1 MQYQDLALAEEEG
14 KLEAAIA
21 ASRNLLIEAP
31 TGSGKSLFIPYF
43 LSKHCKGRVVV
54 LQPRRIAA
62 LALAQFSAKLHGEP
76 CGKTVGYQFRQ
87 DSCKSADTRILF
99 QTYGN
104 FLQELLHGKLDADWI
119 VFDEYHERKADMDLL
134 FAYFRR
140 EKSVILSEARQGEV
154 EGSKP
159 KGPRVSQSDQAE
171 AGREGESEAISHC
184 FSNNRAERPRIAV
197 MSAALNRSELEMV
210 LGVKCLSLG
219 HPLYPVQIINQTP
232 ATGTSLVSGVGLDA
246 EVVRALRTL
255 YRNNIWQTTLVFL
268 PGKAEI
274 ARCHTAAA
282 EALGNNCAEF
292 LELYGGQDR
301 ETQDRIF
308 EVTERPRVIF
318 TTNIAETS
326 ITVPNVTGVVDS
338 GIERVSIYD
347 DSEKVNVLRTL
358 PISMQNAI
366 QRSGRS
372 GRTQNGCA
380 IRLWSEESEKRM
392 PQGIVPEVL
401 QIEPSELLLQKAA
414 LEFGVRNL
422 EFGMDCHASNEARN
436 DVKGECSETACGLIA
451 EPHCHG
457 ATRNDVKG
465 ECSETAY
472 RLIAEP
478 QCHGAMR
485 NDVLNLPTAIPEARE
500 KTATALLEKFGML
513 QDGAITELGLKA
525 IRTPISSIPL
535 ALLLASAQSKA
546 DLPDL
551 LLAALAWIHS
561 GTEFLQKAKVAYD
574 ILTLANDTLSKSRDI
589 PREVSFTLRQLRDY
603 RDQITSPTARNDI
616 KGECSETACGLIAEP
631 HCHGATRNDVKG
643 ECSET
648 ACGLIAEP
656 HCHGA
661 TRNDEDGYST
671 HVIARSATTKQ
682 STEAF
687 TCKQLLK
694 AFPDRLATPSGN
706 AYKLANQN
714 VIRLQVAEPPYAI
727 LALSMLRTG
736 GGSKSELKVNLYA
749 PIARELLGGESAK
762 TRYELLW
769 RSGQERFIGVEI
781 SESENA
787 DGSTTELSRKE
798 ILTQE
803 ASPKVLEELKKLTV
817 DAWREKIE
825 KENWSGKFLTEAVQT
840 GLIKMRLA
848 AKLYPEYGLPEF
860 NEEDMEL
867 IFDEFASGKFL
878 LRDINE
884 DRYRSIVEEYF
895 GKSML
900 QWLGKTFPD
909 HYVLPNGKRARYSY
923 QEVAITDDGKS
934 VQSIDGVLVEISARI
949 EDLMQLRGEHKI
961 ADGKLKVRYDI
972 LAPNFRTIQKT
983 WDLTGFWQNTYAEVR
998 KELRGRYPKH
1008 PWPEQVI
1015 QN

>member
-1 MQYQDLALAEEEG
+1 MNYKDLALAEEEG

-62 LALAQFSAKLHGEP
+62 LALAQFSAKLHGES

-134 FAYFRR
+134 FAFFRGA
-140 EKSVILSEARQGEV
+140 EK
-154 EGSKP
+154 
-159 KGPRVSQSDQAE
+159 
-171 AGREGESEAISHC
+171 
-184 FSNNRAERPRIAV
+184 PRIAV
-197 MSAALNRSELEMV
+197 MSAALNRSELETV

-338 GIERVSIYD
+338 GIERVSLYD

-414 LEFGVRNL
+414 LEAL
-422 EFGMDCHASNEARN
+422 
-436 DVKGECSETACGLIA
+436 GEERSSRIESVM
-451 EPHCHG
+451 
-457 ATRNDVKG
+457 TRGIV
-465 ECSETAY
+465 
-472 RLIAEP
+472 
-478 QCHGAMR
+478 
-485 NDVLNLPTAIPEARE
+485 LPTAIPEARE

-513 QDGAITELGLKA
+513 QDGAITALGLKA
-525 IRTPISSIPL
+525 IRTPVSSIPL

-574 ILTLANDTLSKSRDI
+574 ILTLASDTLSKNRDV

-603 RDQITSPTARNDI
+603 RDKI
-616 KGECSETACGLIAEP
+616 
-631 HCHGATRNDVKG
+631 
-643 ECSET
+643 
-648 ACGLIAEP
+648 
-656 HCHGA
+656 
-661 TRNDEDGYST
+661 DERTGSVLQTKDERES
-671 HVIARSATTKQ
+671 VIRS
-682 STEAF
+682 
-687 TCKQLLK
+687 LLK

-736 GGSKSELKVNLYA
+736 TTKSELKVNLYA
-749 PIARELLGGESAK
+749 PISQDMLGGSNAK

-840 GLIKMRLA
+840 QLIKMRLA

-867 IFDEFASGKFL
+867 IFDEFANGKFL

-884 DRYRSIVEEYF
+884 DRYRSIIEDYF

-909 HYVLPNGKRARYSY
+909 HYTLPNGKRARYSY
-923 QEVAITDDGKS
+923 QEVAVSDDGKS
-934 VQSIDGVLVEISARI
+934 VQSIEGVLVEISARI

-1008 PWPEQVI
+1008 PWPESVI
-1015 QN
+1015 

>member
-1 MQYQDLALAEEEG
+1 MNYKDLALAEEES
-14 KLEAAIA
+14 KLEVALEE
-21 ASRNLLIEAP
+21 SRNLLIEAP

-87 DSCKSADTRILF
+87 ESCKSADTRILF

-104 FLQELLHGKLDADWI
+104 FLQELLHGKLDADWV

-134 FAYFRR
+134 FAYFKANAKRTPVSR
-140 EKSVILSEARQGEV
+140 SCQAQA
-154 EGSKP
+154 GS
-159 KGPRVSQSDQAE
+159 
-171 AGREGESEAISHC
+171 EGESEARPE
-184 FSNNRAERPRIAV
+184 NLLRNGAERSRIAV
-197 MSAALNRSELEMV
+197 MSAALNRDELEAV

-219 HPLYPVQIINQTP
+219 HPLYPVQILNQTP

-246 EVVRALRTL
+246 EVVRALKTL
-255 YRNNIWQTTLVFL
+255 YRNGIWQTTLVFL

-274 ARCHTAAA
+274 ARCHSAAA

-326 ITVPNVTGVVDS
+326 ITVPNVTGVIDS
-338 GIERVSIYD
+338 GIERVSLYD
-347 DSEKVNVLRTL
+347 DSEKVNVLRTM

-392 PQGIVPEVL
+392 PKGIVPEVL

-414 LEFGVRNL
+414 LEFG
-422 EFGMDCHASNEARN
+422 MTSTTCHS
-436 DVKGECSETACGLIA
+436 
-451 EPHCHG
+451 G
-457 ATRNDVKG
+457 AKQRKAIESGDKSDIT
-465 ECSETAY
+465 
-472 RLIAEP
+472 
-478 QCHGAMR
+478 
-485 NDVLNLPTAIPEARE
+485 LPTAIPEARE
-500 KTATALLEKFGML
+500 QVATKLLKGFGML
-513 QDGAITELGLKA
+513 QDGAITPLGLKA
-525 IRTPISSIPL
+525 IRTPVSSIPL
-535 ALLLASAQSKA
+535 ALLLASARGPE

-561 GTEFLQKAKVAYD
+561 GTEFLQKSKVAYD
-574 ILTLANDTLSKSRDI
+574 VMTLAADTLSKAVSV
-589 PREVSFTLRQLRDY
+589 PREVSFTLRQLREY
-603 RDQITSPTARNDI
+603 REKVEGVAALRQAQGPFVAETGDGSEGETSPTHI
-616 KGECSETACGLIAEP
+616 KKFVA
-631 HCHGATRNDVKG
+631 
-643 ECSET
+643 
-648 ACGLIAEP
+648 
-656 HCHGA
+656 
-661 TRNDEDGYST
+661 
-671 HVIARSATTKQ
+671 Q
-682 STEAF
+682 S
-687 TCKQLLK
+687 LLK

-706 AYKLANQN
+706 AYKLPNQN
-714 VIRLQVAEPPYAI
+714 IIRLQVAELPYAI
-727 LALSMLRTG
+727 LALSMLRAG
-736 GGSKSELKVNLYA
+736 SGSKSELKVNLYA
-749 PIARELLGGESAK
+749 AIDKELLGTDNTK

-781 SESENA
+781 SEAENA

-803 ASPKVLEELKKLTV
+803 ASPKVLIELKKLTV
-817 DAWREKIE
+817 AAWKEKIE
-825 KENWSGKFLTEAVQT
+825 KENWSGRYLTEAMQT
-840 GLIKMRLA
+840 LLVKMRLA

-860 NEEDMEL
+860 NDEDMEL
-867 IFDEFASGKFL
+867 IFDEFADGKFL

-884 DRYRSIVEEYF
+884 DRFRNIVEDYF

-900 QWLGKTFPD
+900 AWLGKTFPD
-909 HYVLPNGKRARYSY
+909 HFVLPNGKRARYSY
-923 QEVAITDDGKS
+923 QEVATDETLGGQA
-934 VQSIDGVLVEISARI
+934 VQSADGVLVEISARI
-949 EDLMQLRGEHKI
+949 EDFMQMRGEHRI

-1008 PWPEQVI
+1008 PWPEKVM
-1015 QN
+1015 

>member
-1 MQYQDLALAEEEG
+1 
-14 KLEAAIA
+14 
-21 ASRNLLIEAP
+21 
-31 TGSGKSLFIPYF
+31 
-43 LSKHCKGRVVV
+43 
-54 LQPRRIAA
+54 
-62 LALAQFSAKLHGEP
+62 
-76 CGKTVGYQFRQ
+76 
-87 DSCKSADTRILF
+87 
-99 QTYGN
+99 
-104 FLQELLHGKLDADWI
+104 
-119 VFDEYHERKADMDLL
+119 
-134 FAYFRR
+134 
-140 EKSVILSEARQGEV
+140 
-154 EGSKP
+154 
-159 KGPRVSQSDQAE
+159 
-171 AGREGESEAISHC
+171 
-184 FSNNRAERPRIAV
+184 
-197 MSAALNRSELEMV
+197 MSAALNRSELETV
-210 LGVKCLSLG
+210 LGVKCLELG
-219 HPLYPVQIINQTP
+219 HPLYPVQIINQPP
-232 ATGTSLVSGVGLDA
+232 ATGNSLVSGVGLDA
-246 EVVRALRTL
+246 EVVRALKTL

-274 ARCHTAAA
+274 ARCHSAAS
-282 EALGNNCAEF
+282 EALGANCAEF

-338 GIERVSIYD
+338 GIERVSLYD

-414 LEFGVRNL
+414 LEQEIPAGVYPGQRS
-422 EFGMDCHASNEARN
+422 GARM
-436 DVKGECSETACGLIA
+436 TAGI
-451 EPHCHG
+451 
-457 ATRNDVKG
+457 T
-465 ECSETAY
+465 
-472 RLIAEP
+472 
-478 QCHGAMR
+478 
-485 NDVLNLPTAIPEARE
+485 LPTPIPEARE
-500 KTATALLEKFGML
+500 IAATKLLEGFGML
-513 QDGAITELGLKA
+513 QDGAITPLGLKA
-525 IRTPISSIPL
+525 IRTPVSSIPL
-535 ALLLASAQSKA
+535 ALLLATANGPQ

-574 ILTLANDTLSKSRDI
+574 ILTLAADTLSKNI
-589 PREVSFTLRQLRDY
+589 NVPREVSFTLRQLRDY
-603 RDQITSPTARNDI
+603 RDLLKRGVAGPA
-616 KGECSETACGLIAEP
+616 
-631 HCHGATRNDVKG
+631 
-643 ECSET
+643 
-648 ACGLIAEP
+648 
-656 HCHGA
+656 
-661 TRNDEDGYST
+661 
-671 HVIARSATTKQ
+671 
-682 STEAF
+682 TEAPLEGVADAARGRSEGDSSPAVQNF
-687 TCKQLLK
+687 VCRQLLK
-694 AFPDRLATPSGN
+694 AFPDRLATPSGS

-736 GGSKSELKVNLYA
+736 TTKSELKVNLYA
-749 PIARELLGGESAK
+749 AIAQEMLAGGNAA

-781 SESENA
+781 RESKNA
-787 DGSTTELSRKE
+787 DGTVTELSRKE

-803 ASPKVLEELKKLTV
+803 AAPKVLEELKKLTV

-825 KENWSGKFLTEAVQT
+825 KENWSGRYLTEQMQT
-840 GLIKMRLA
+840 LLTKMRLA
-848 AKLYPEYGLPEF
+848 AMLYPEYGLPEF
-860 NEEDMEL
+860 NDEDMEI
-867 IFDEFASGKFL
+867 IFDDFADGKFL

-884 DRYRSIVEEYF
+884 DRYRNIVEDFF

-900 QWLGKTFPD
+900 AWLNKTFPD

-923 QEVAITDDGKS
+923 QAVANSDDGKS
-934 VQSIDGVLVEISARI
+934 VQSVDGVLVEISARI
-949 EDLMQLRGEHKI
+949 EDFLQLRGEHKI

-1008 PWPEQVI
+1008 PWPEKVE
-1015 QN
+1015 

>member
-1 MQYQDLALAEEEG
+1 MKYSDLALAEEEG

-21 ASRNLLIEAP
+21 QSRNLLIEAP

-62 LALAQFSAKLHGEP
+62 LSLAQFSAKLHGEP

-87 DSCKSADTRILF
+87 DSCKSASTRILF

-104 FLQELLHGKLDADWI
+104 FLQELLHGKMDADWV

-134 FAYFRR
+134 FAFFRR
-140 EKSVILSEARQGEV
+140 ENARKLATDERR
-154 EGSKP
+154 E
-159 KGPRVSQSDQAE
+159 GPRV
-171 AGREGESEAISHC
+171 
-184 FSNNRAERPRIAV
+184 AV
-197 MSAALNRSELEMV
+197 MSAALNRDELEAV

-219 HPLYPVQIINQTP
+219 HPLYPVQILNQAP
-232 ATGTSLVSGVGLDA
+232 ATGNSLVSGVGLDA
-246 EVVRALRTL
+246 EVVRALKTL

-274 ARCHTAAA
+274 ARCHSAAA
-282 EALGNNCAEF
+282 EALGNSCAEF

-338 GIERVSIYD
+338 GIERVSLYD
-347 DSEKVNVLRTL
+347 DSEKVNVLRTM

-392 PQGIVPEVL
+392 PKGIVPEVL

-414 LEFGVRNL
+414 LES
-422 EFGMDCHASNEARN
+422 MDPISRPADSFQG
-436 DVKGECSETACGLIA
+436 DI
-451 EPHCHG
+451 
-457 ATRNDVKG
+457 
-465 ECSETAY
+465 
-472 RLIAEP
+472 
-478 QCHGAMR
+478 Q
-485 NDVLNLPTAIPEARE
+485 LPTAIPEARE
-500 KTATALLEKFGML
+500 KAATTLLEKFGML
-513 QDGAITELGLKA
+513 KGGSITELGLKA
-525 IRTPISSIPL
+525 IRTPVSSIPL
-535 ALLLASAQSKA
+535 ALLLASASGPQ

-561 GTEFLQKAKVAYD
+561 GTEALQKSKFPQD
-574 ILTLANDTLSKSRDI
+574 ILTLAKDTLDKAVNV
-589 PREVSFTLRQLRDY
+589 PREVSFTLRQLREY
-603 RDQITSPTARNDI
+603 RDPLKRGVAGPATEAPLEGVANAARGRSEGESSPTVR
-616 KGECSETACGLIAEP
+616 TF
-631 HCHGATRNDVKG
+631 V
-643 ECSET
+643 
-648 ACGLIAEP
+648 
-656 HCHGA
+656 
-661 TRNDEDGYST
+661 
-671 HVIARSATTKQ
+671 
-682 STEAF
+682 
-687 TCKQLLK
+687 CKQLLK
-694 AFPDRLATPSGN
+694 AFPDRLATPNGN

-714 VIRLQVAEPPYAI
+714 IIRLQVAEPPYAI

-749 PIARELLGGESAK
+749 AIDKEMLDTGNAEA
-762 TRYELLW
+762 RYELLW
-769 RSGQERFIGVEI
+769 RSGQERFIGVEV
-781 SESENA
+781 
-787 DGSTTELSRKE
+787 TELSRKE

-803 ASPKVLEELKKLTV
+803 ASPKVLAELKELTV
-817 DAWREKIE
+817 DAWKEKIE
-825 KENWSGKFLTEAVQT
+825 KENWSGRYLTESVQT
-840 GLIKMRLA
+840 LLTKMRLA
-848 AKLYPEYGLPEF
+848 AKLYPEYGLPEM
-860 NEEDMEL
+860 NDEDMEI
-867 IFDEFASGKFL
+867 IFDEFADGKFL
-878 LRDINE
+878 LRDIDE
-884 DRYRSIVEEYF
+884 GRYRSIVEDYF

-900 QWLGKTFPD
+900 AWLNKTFPD

-923 QEVAITDDGKS
+923 QEVASSDDGKS
-934 VQSIDGVLVEISARI
+934 VQSVEGVLVEISARI
-949 EDLMQLRGEHKI
+949 EDFMQMRGEHKI

-983 WDLTGFWQNTYAEVR
+983 WDLTGFWKNTYAEVR

-1008 PWPEQVI
+1008 PWPERI
-1015 QN
+1015 EL

>member
-62 LALAQFSAKLHGEP
+62 LALAQFSAKLHGES

-134 FAYFRR
+134 FAFFR
-140 EKSVILSEARQGEV
+140 GT
-154 EGSKP
+154 
-159 KGPRVSQSDQAE
+159 
-171 AGREGESEAISHC
+171 
-184 FSNNRAERPRIAV
+184 ERPRIAV
-197 MSAALNRSELEMV
+197 MSAALNRSELETV

-274 ARCHTAAA
+274 ARCHTAAS

-380 IRLWSEESEKRM
+380 IRLCSEESEKRM

-414 LEFGVRNL
+414 LETVGSRKL
-422 EFGMDCHASNEARN
+422 EVDERTGSALQTRDES
-436 DVKGECSETACGLIA
+436 IA
-451 EPHCHG
+451 KIE
-457 ATRNDVKG
+457 
-465 ECSETAY
+465 
-472 RLIAEP
+472 
-478 QCHGAMR
+478 
-485 NDVLNLPTAIPEARE
+485 LPTAIPEARE

-535 ALLLASAQSKA
+535 ALLLASAQSKE

-561 GTEFLQKAKVAYD
+561 GTEFLQKAKIAYD
-574 ILTLANDTLSKSRDI
+574 ILTLASDTLSKSRDI

-603 RDQITSPTARNDI
+603 RDGLKQDPSTAQQR
-616 KGECSETACGLIAEP
+616 CSAQDDT
-631 HCHGATRNDVKG
+631 V
-643 ECSET
+643 
-648 ACGLIAEP
+648 
-656 HCHGA
+656 
-661 TRNDEDGYST
+661 
-671 HVIARSATTKQ
+671 RS
-682 STEAF
+682 
-687 TCKQLLK
+687 LLK

-736 GGSKSELKVNLYA
+736 TTKSELKVNLYA
-749 PIARELLGGESAK
+749 PVSQEMLGGSNAK

-787 DGSTTELSRKE
+787 DGTTTELSRKE

-909 HYVLPNGKRARYSY
+909 HYMLPNGKRARYSY
-923 QEVAITDDGKS
+923 QEVAVTDDGKS
-934 VQSIDGVLVEISARI
+934 VQSIEGVLVEISARI

-1008 PWPEQVI
+1008 PWPESVI
-1015 QN
+1015 

>member
-1 MQYQDLALAEEEG
+1 MNYNDLALAEEES
-14 KLEAAIA
+14 KLEAALQE
-21 ASRNLLIEAP
+21 SHNLLIEAP

-43 LSKHCKGRVVV
+43 LSKHC
-54 LQPRRIAA
+54 
-62 LALAQFSAKLHGEP
+62 
-76 CGKTVGYQFRQ
+76 GKTIGYQFRQ
-87 DSCKSADTRILF
+87 ESCKSADTRILF

-104 FLQELLHGKLDADWI
+104 FLQELLHGKLDADWV

-134 FAYFRR
+134 FAYFMNRR
-140 EKSVILSEARQGEV
+140 SPV
-154 EGSKP
+154 KP
-159 KGPRVSQSDQAE
+159 GMTATRV
-171 AGREGESEAISHC
+171 
-184 FSNNRAERPRIAV
+184 AV
-197 MSAALNRSELEMV
+197 MSAALNRDELEAV

-219 HPLYPVQIINQTP
+219 HPLYPVQILNQTP

-246 EVVRALRTL
+246 EVVRALKTL
-255 YRNNIWQTTLVFL
+255 YRNGIWQTTLVFL

-274 ARCHTAAA
+274 ARCHSAAA

-338 GIERVSIYD
+338 GIERVSLYD
-347 DSEKVNVLRTL
+347 DSEKVNVLRTM

-380 IRLWSEESEKRM
+380 VRLWSEESEKRM
-392 PQGIVPEVL
+392 PRGIVPEVL

-414 LEFGVRNL
+414 LEYGTL
-422 EFGMDCHASNEARN
+422 S
-436 DVKGECSETACGLIA
+436 TACHSGA
-451 EPHCHG
+451 EQRG
-457 ATRNDVKG
+457 AIESMDPIRRPADSFQG
-465 ECSETAY
+465 DEHE
-472 RLIAEP
+472 II
-478 QCHGAMR
+478 
-485 NDVLNLPTAIPEARE
+485 LPTAIPEARE
-500 KTATALLEKFGML
+500 QVATKLLEGFGML
-513 QDGAITELGLKA
+513 QDGAITPLGLKA
-525 IRTPISSIPL
+525 IRTPVSSIPL
-535 ALLLASAQSKA
+535 ALLLASARGPE

-561 GTEFLQKAKVAYD
+561 GTEFLQKSKVAYD
-574 ILTLANDTLSKSRDI
+574 VMTLAADTLSKAVTV
-589 PREVSFTLRQLRDY
+589 PREVSFTLRQLREY
-603 RDQITSPTARNDI
+603 REKDLWCDKGSACHSGAEHRGAIESMDPISRPTDSFQGDNPASHTPHSTPHTSLFTA
-616 KGECSETACGLIAEP
+616 
-631 HCHGATRNDVKG
+631 
-643 ECSET
+643 
-648 ACGLIAEP
+648 
-656 HCHGA
+656 
-661 TRNDEDGYST
+661 
-671 HVIARSATTKQ
+671 Q
-682 STEAF
+682 S
-687 TCKQLLK
+687 LLK

-706 AYKLANQN
+706 AYKLPNQN
-714 VIRLQVAEPPYAI
+714 IIRLQVAEPPYAI
-727 LALSMLRTG
+727 LALSMLRAG
-736 GGSKSELKVNLYA
+736 SGSKSELKVNLYA
-749 PIARELLGGESAK
+749 TIDKELLGSNDTK

-781 SESENA
+781 NEAENA

-803 ASPKVLEELKKLTV
+803 ASPKVLAELKKLTV
-817 DAWREKIE
+817 AAWKEKIE
-825 KENWSGKFLTEAVQT
+825 KENWSGRYLTEAMETLLV
-840 GLIKMRLA
+840 KMRLA

-860 NEEDMEL
+860 NDEDMEL
-867 IFDEFASGKFL
+867 IFDEFADGKFL

-884 DRYRSIVEEYF
+884 DRFRNIVEDYF

-900 QWLGKTFPD
+900 AWLGKTFPD
-909 HYVLPNGKRARYSY
+909 HFVLPNGKRARYSY
-923 QEVAITDDGKS
+923 QAVADDELSGGKS
-934 VQSIDGVLVEISARI
+934 VQSAEGVLVEISARI
-949 EDLMQLRGEHKI
+949 EDFMQMRGEHKI

-1008 PWPEQVI
+1008 PWPETVGD
-1015 QN
+1015 

>member
-1 MQYQDLALAEEEG
+1 MNYKDLALAEEEG

-62 LALAQFSAKLHGEP
+62 LALAQFSAKLHGET

-134 FAYFRR
+134 FAFFRR
-140 EKSVILSEARQGEV
+140 DNVILSEV
-154 EGSKP
+154 EGSK
-159 KGPRVSQSDQAE
+159 S
-171 AGREGESEAISHC
+171 
-184 FSNNRAERPRIAV
+184 PRIAV
-197 MSAALNRSELEMV
+197 MSAALNRSELETV

-308 EVTERPRVIF
+308 EITERPRVIF

-338 GIERVSIYD
+338 GIERVSLYD

-414 LEFGVRNL
+414 LENTDERTLAGSLQTRD
-422 EFGMDCHASNEARN
+422 ERSASIE
-436 DVKGECSETACGLIA
+436 
-451 EPHCHG
+451 
-457 ATRNDVKG
+457 
-465 ECSETAY
+465 
-472 RLIAEP
+472 
-478 QCHGAMR
+478 
-485 NDVLNLPTAIPEARE
+485 LPTAIPEARE

-574 ILTLANDTLSKSRDI
+574 ILTLASDTLSKNRDV

-603 RDQITSPTARNDI
+603 RDGLKQDPSTAQQR
-616 KGECSETACGLIAEP
+616 CSAQDDT
-631 HCHGATRNDVKG
+631 V
-643 ECSET
+643 
-648 ACGLIAEP
+648 
-656 HCHGA
+656 
-661 TRNDEDGYST
+661 
-671 HVIARSATTKQ
+671 RS
-682 STEAF
+682 
-687 TCKQLLK
+687 LLK

-736 GGSKSELKVNLYA
+736 TTKSELKVNLYA
-749 PIARELLGGESAK
+749 PISQDMLGGSNAK

-803 ASPKVLEELKKLTV
+803 ASPKILEELKKLTV

-840 GLIKMRLA
+840 QLIKMRLA

-884 DRYRSIVEEYF
+884 DRYRSIVEDYF

-909 HYVLPNGKRARYSY
+909 HYMLPNGKRARYSY
-923 QEVAITDDGKS
+923 QEVAVSDDGKS
-934 VQSIDGVLVEISARI
+934 VQSIEGVLVEISARI

-1008 PWPEQVI
+1008 PWPESVI
-1015 QN
+1015 

>member
-1 MQYQDLALAEEEG
+1 MTYNDLALAEEEG
-14 KLEAAIA
+14 KLEAALA
-21 ASRNLLIEAP
+21 ESRNLLIEAP

-62 LALAQFSAKLHGEP
+62 LSLAQFSAKLHNEP

-87 DSCKSADTRILF
+87 DSCKSTGTRILF

-104 FLQELLHGKLDADWI
+104 FLQELLHGKCDAEWI

-134 FAYFRR
+134 FAYFRGAER
-140 EKSVILSEARQGEV
+140 
-154 EGSKP
+154 
-159 KGPRVSQSDQAE
+159 PRVSRSDQAQ
-171 AGREGESEAISHC
+171 AGRGGESEAMPEVLLY
-184 FSNNRAERPRIAV
+184 NRAERPRIAV
-197 MSAALNRSELEMV
+197 MSAALNRSELEAV
-210 LGVKCLSLG
+210 LGVKCLTLG

-232 ATGTSLVSGVGLDA
+232 ATGNSLVSGVGLDA
-246 EVVRALRTL
+246 EVVRALKTL

-274 ARCHTAAA
+274 ARCHSAAA
-282 EALGNNCAEF
+282 EALGSNCAEF

-308 EVTERPRVIF
+308 GVTERPRVIF

-347 DSEKVNVLRTL
+347 DSEKVSVLRTL

-392 PQGIVPEVL
+392 PRGIIPEVT

-414 LEFGVRNL
+414 LES
-422 EFGMDCHASNEARN
+422 MDALAIRHAEVPQAQEHPRAHSS
-436 DVKGECSETACGLIA
+436 DETRYDEGI
-451 EPHCHG
+451 
-457 ATRNDVKG
+457 VF
-465 ECSETAY
+465 
-472 RLIAEP
+472 
-478 QCHGAMR
+478 
-485 NDVLNLPTAIPEARE
+485 PTAIPEARE
-500 KTATALLEKFGML
+500 QTATKLLEGFGML
-513 QDGAITELGLKA
+513 KDGAITELGLRA
-525 IRTPISSIPL
+525 IRTPVSSIPL
-535 ALLLASAQSKA
+535 ALLLATANGPQ

-561 GTEFLQKAKVAYD
+561 GTEHLQKTKYPQDV
-574 ILTLANDTLSKSRDI
+574 LTLAADTLSKTVSA
-589 PREVSFTLRQLRDY
+589 PREVTFTLRQLREY
-603 RDQITSPTARNDI
+603 RDTLAASRLR
-616 KGECSETACGLIAEP
+616 C
-631 HCHGATRNDVKG
+631 
-643 ECSET
+643 
-648 ACGLIAEP
+648 
-656 HCHGA
+656 
-661 TRNDEDGYST
+661 DEDKG
-671 HVIARSATTKQ
+671 IQSA
-682 STEAF
+682 F
-687 TCKQLLK
+687 LCKQLLK

-714 VIRLQVAEPPYAI
+714 VIRLQVSEPPYAI

-736 GGSKSELKVNLYA
+736 TTKSELKVNLFA
-749 PIARELLGGESAK
+749 PIAQEMLAGKSAQA
-762 TRYELLW
+762 RYELLW
-769 RSGQERFIGVEI
+769 RSGQERFIGVKV
-781 SESENA
+781 SEAANA

-803 ASPKVLEELKKLTV
+803 APPKVLEELKKLTV
-817 DAWREKIE
+817 TAWKEKIE
-825 KENWSGKFLTEAVQT
+825 KENWSGRYLTEAVQT
-840 GLIKMRLA
+840 LLTKMRLA
-848 AKLYPEYGLPEF
+848 AKLYPEYELPEF
-860 NEEDMEL
+860 NDEDMEI
-867 IFDEFASGKFL
+867 IFDEFADGKFL

-884 DRYRSIVEEYF
+884 DRYRNIVEDYF

-900 QWLGKTFPD
+900 AWLGKTFPD
-909 HYVLPNGKRARYSY
+909 HFMLPNGKRARYSY
-923 QEVAITDDGKS
+923 QEVATDEMLGGQAVES
-934 VQSIDGVLVEISARI
+934 AEGVLVEISARI
-949 EDLMQLRGEHKI
+949 EDFMQLRGEHKI

-1008 PWPEQVI
+1008 PWPEKVI
-1015 QN
+1015 

>member
-1 MQYQDLALAEEEG
+1 
-14 KLEAAIA
+14 
-21 ASRNLLIEAP
+21 
-31 TGSGKSLFIPYF
+31 
-43 LSKHCKGRVVV
+43 
-54 LQPRRIAA
+54 
-62 LALAQFSAKLHGEP
+62 
-76 CGKTVGYQFRQ
+76 
-87 DSCKSADTRILF
+87 
-99 QTYGN
+99 
-104 FLQELLHGKLDADWI
+104 
-119 VFDEYHERKADMDLL
+119 
-134 FAYFRR
+134 
-140 EKSVILSEARQGEV
+140 
-154 EGSKP
+154 
-159 KGPRVSQSDQAE
+159 
-171 AGREGESEAISHC
+171 
-184 FSNNRAERPRIAV
+184 
-197 MSAALNRSELEMV
+197 MSAALNRDELETV

-338 GIERVSIYD
+338 GIERVSLYD

-358 PISMQNAI
+358 SISMQNAI

-392 PQGIVPEVL
+392 PTGIVPEVL

-414 LEFGVRNL
+414 LES
-422 EFGMDCHASNEARN
+422 MDPISRPT
-436 DVKGECSETACGLIA
+436 DSFQGDS
-451 EPHCHG
+451 
-457 ATRNDVKG
+457 
-465 ECSETAY
+465 
-472 RLIAEP
+472 RLT
-478 QCHGAMR
+478 
-485 NDVLNLPTAIPEARE
+485 LPTAIPEARE

-513 QDGAITELGLKA
+513 QGGAITELGLKA

-574 ILTLANDTLSKSRDI
+574 ILTLASDTLSKNRDI

-603 RDQITSPTARNDI
+603 RENF
-616 KGECSETACGLIAEP
+616 
-631 HCHGATRNDVKG
+631 
-643 ECSET
+643 
-648 ACGLIAEP
+648 
-656 HCHGA
+656 
-661 TRNDEDGYST
+661 
-671 HVIARSATTKQ
+671 TKQ
-682 STEAF
+682 SFSAEQREEGNPEHLKDGFRRPRLQNDSSF
-687 TCKQLLK
+687 TIHSLLK

-736 GGSKSELKVNLYA
+736 TTKSELKVNLYA
-749 PIARELLGGESAK
+749 PISKDMLGGEEAK

-781 SESENA
+781 SETKNA
-787 DGSTTELSRKE
+787 DGTTTELSRKE

-825 KENWSGKFLTEAVQT
+825 KENWSGKYLTESVQT
-840 GLIKMRLA
+840 QLIKMRLA

-884 DRYRSIVEEYF
+884 DRYRSIVEDYF

-909 HYVLPNGKRARYSY
+909 HYMLPNGKRARYSY
-923 QEVAITDDGKS
+923 QEVAVTDDGKS
-934 VQSIDGVLVEISARI
+934 VQSIEGVLVEISARI

-1015 QN
+1015 

>member
-31 TGSGKSLFIPYF
+31 TGSGKSLYIPYF

-104 FLQELLHGKLDADWI
+104 FLQELLHGKCDADWI

-134 FAYFRR
+134 FAFFNGRSPT
-140 EKSVILSEARQGEV
+140 KSGMT
-154 EGSKP
+154 
-159 KGPRVSQSDQAE
+159 
-171 AGREGESEAISHC
+171 
-184 FSNNRAERPRIAV
+184 FPRIAV
-197 MSAALNRSELEMV
+197 MSAALNRSELETV
-210 LGVKCLSLG
+210 LGVRCLSLG

-338 GIERVSIYD
+338 GIERVSLYD

-392 PQGIVPEVL
+392 PTGIVPEVL
-401 QIEPSELLLQKAA
+401 QIEPSELILQKAT
-414 LEFGVRNL
+414 LES
-422 EFGMDCHASNEARN
+422 MDPISRPT
-436 DVKGECSETACGLIA
+436 DSFQGDS
-451 EPHCHG
+451 
-457 ATRNDVKG
+457 
-465 ECSETAY
+465 
-472 RLIAEP
+472 RLT
-478 QCHGAMR
+478 
-485 NDVLNLPTAIPEARE
+485 LPTAIPEARE

-525 IRTPISSIPL
+525 IRTPVSSIPL
-535 ALLLASAQSKA
+535 ALLLASAKSKA

-574 ILTLANDTLSKSRDI
+574 ILTLASDTLSKRRDI

-603 RDQITSPTARNDI
+603 RDGLDERRETKDERGDVPAVHSTSHITHFTI
-616 KGECSETACGLIAEP
+616 
-631 HCHGATRNDVKG
+631 
-643 ECSET
+643 
-648 ACGLIAEP
+648 
-656 HCHGA
+656 
-661 TRNDEDGYST
+661 
-671 HVIARSATTKQ
+671 RS
-682 STEAF
+682 
-687 TCKQLLK
+687 LLK

-736 GGSKSELKVNLYA
+736 TTKSELKVNLYA
-749 PIARELLGGESAK
+749 PISQEMLGGEEAK

-769 RSGQERFIGVEI
+769 RSGQERFIGIEI
-781 SESENA
+781 SESKNA
-787 DGSTTELSRKE
+787 DGTITELSRKE

-825 KENWSGKFLTEAVQT
+825 KENWSGKFLTETVQT

-884 DRYRSIVEEYF
+884 DRYRSIVEDYF

-909 HYVLPNGKRARYSY
+909 HYMLPNGKRARYSY
-923 QEVAITDDGKS
+923 QEVAVTDDGKS
-934 VQSIDGVLVEISARI
+934 VQSIEGVLVEISARI

-1008 PWPEQVI
+1008 PWPEKIV
-1015 QN
+1015 

>member
-1 MQYQDLALAEEEG
+1 MQYKDLALAEEED
-14 KLEAAIA
+14 KLEAALA
-21 ASRNLLIEAP
+21 ASQNLLIEAP

-62 LALAQFSAKLHGEP
+62 LALAQFSAKLHNEP

-104 FLQELLHGKLDADWI
+104 FLQELLHGKCDADWI

-140 EKSVILSEARQGEV
+140 KTAALVDERRKIDGPST
-154 EGSKP
+154 GSTGSP
-159 KGPRVSQSDQAE
+159 TLPRV
-171 AGREGESEAISHC
+171 
-184 FSNNRAERPRIAV
+184 AV
-197 MSAALNRSELEMV
+197 MSAALNRSELETV
-210 LGVKCLSLG
+210 LGVKCLELG

-232 ATGTSLVSGVGLDA
+232 ATGNSLVSGVGLDA
-246 EVVRALRTL
+246 EVVRALKTL

-274 ARCHTAAA
+274 ARCHSAAS
-282 EALGNNCAEF
+282 EALGANCAEF

-338 GIERVSIYD
+338 GIERVSLYD

-414 LEFGVRNL
+414 LEQEIPAGVYPGQRS
-422 EFGMDCHASNEARN
+422 GARM
-436 DVKGECSETACGLIA
+436 TAGI
-451 EPHCHG
+451 
-457 ATRNDVKG
+457 T
-465 ECSETAY
+465 
-472 RLIAEP
+472 
-478 QCHGAMR
+478 
-485 NDVLNLPTAIPEARE
+485 LPTPIPEARE
-500 KTATALLEKFGML
+500 IAATKLLEGFGML
-513 QDGAITELGLKA
+513 QDGAITPLGLKA
-525 IRTPISSIPL
+525 IRTPVSSIPL
-535 ALLLASAQSKA
+535 ALLLATANGPQ

-574 ILTLANDTLSKSRDI
+574 ILTLAADTLSKNI
-589 PREVSFTLRQLRDY
+589 NVPREVSFTLRQLRDY
-603 RDQITSPTARNDI
+603 RDLLKRGVAGPA
-616 KGECSETACGLIAEP
+616 
-631 HCHGATRNDVKG
+631 
-643 ECSET
+643 
-648 ACGLIAEP
+648 
-656 HCHGA
+656 
-661 TRNDEDGYST
+661 
-671 HVIARSATTKQ
+671 
-682 STEAF
+682 TEAPLEGVADAARGRSEGDSSPAVQNF
-687 TCKQLLK
+687 VCRQLLK
-694 AFPDRLATPSGN
+694 AFPDRLATPSGS

-736 GGSKSELKVNLYA
+736 TTKSELKVNLYA
-749 PIARELLGGESAK
+749 AIAQEMLAGGNAA

-781 SESENA
+781 RESKNA
-787 DGSTTELSRKE
+787 DGTVTELSRKE

-803 ASPKVLEELKKLTV
+803 AAPKVLEELKKLTV

-825 KENWSGKFLTEAVQT
+825 KENWSGRYLTEQMQT
-840 GLIKMRLA
+840 LLTKMRLA
-848 AKLYPEYGLPEF
+848 AMLYPEYGLPEF
-860 NEEDMEL
+860 NDEDMEI
-867 IFDEFASGKFL
+867 IFDDFADGKFL

-884 DRYRSIVEEYF
+884 DRYRNIVEDFF

-900 QWLGKTFPD
+900 AWLNKTFPD

-923 QEVAITDDGKS
+923 QAVANSDDGKS
-934 VQSIDGVLVEISARI
+934 VQSVDGVLVEISARI
-949 EDLMQLRGEHKI
+949 EDFLQLRGEHKI

-1008 PWPEQVI
+1008 PWPEKVE
-1015 QN
+1015 

>member
-1 MQYQDLALAEEEG
+1 MTYNDLALAEEED
-14 KLEAAIA
+14 KLDAALV

-62 LALAQFSAKLHGEP
+62 LSLAQFSAKLHGEP

-87 DSCKSADTRILF
+87 DSCKSASTRILF

-104 FLQELLHGKLDADWI
+104 FLQELLHGKMDADWV

-134 FAYFRR
+134 FAFFRR
-140 EKSVILSEARQGEV
+140 ENARKLATDERR
-154 EGSKP
+154 E
-159 KGPRVSQSDQAE
+159 GPRV
-171 AGREGESEAISHC
+171 
-184 FSNNRAERPRIAV
+184 AV
-197 MSAALNRSELEMV
+197 MSAALNRDELEAV

-232 ATGTSLVSGVGLDA
+232 ATGNSLVSGVGLDA
-246 EVVRALRTL
+246 EVVRALKTL

-274 ARCHTAAA
+274 ARCHSAAA

-338 GIERVSIYD
+338 GIERVSLYD
-347 DSEKVNVLRTL
+347 DSEKVNVLRTM

-392 PQGIVPEVL
+392 PKGIIPEVT

-414 LEFGVRNL
+414 LECLDESRFRTK
-422 EFGMDCHASNEARN
+422 FGM
-436 DVKGECSETACGLIA
+436 T
-451 EPHCHG
+451 
-457 ATRNDVKG
+457 
-465 ECSETAY
+465 
-472 RLIAEP
+472 
-478 QCHGAMR
+478 
-485 NDVLNLPTAIPEARE
+485 LPTAIPDARE
-500 KTATALLEKFGML
+500 KTATALLEGFGML
-513 QDGAITELGLKA
+513 QNGAITELGLKA
-525 IRTPISSIPL
+525 IRTPVSSIPL
-535 ALLLASAQSKA
+535 ALLLASASGPQ

-561 GTEFLQKAKVAYD
+561 GTEALQKSKFPQDV
-574 ILTLANDTLSKSRDI
+574 LTLAADTLSKSVNV
-589 PREVSFTLRQLRDY
+589 PREVSFTFRQLREY
-603 RDQITSPTARNDI
+603 RDQINARDILDSGSGAGMTQKSGAGMTTSHLVAH
-616 KGECSETACGLIAEP
+616 S
-631 HCHGATRNDVKG
+631 
-643 ECSET
+643 
-648 ACGLIAEP
+648 
-656 HCHGA
+656 
-661 TRNDEDGYST
+661 
-671 HVIARSATTKQ
+671 
-682 STEAF
+682 
-687 TCKQLLK
+687 LLK
-694 AFPDRLATPSGN
+694 AFPDRLATPNGN

-714 VIRLQVAEPPYAI
+714 IIRLQVAEPPYAI

-749 PIARELLGGESAK
+749 AIDKEMLDTGDAEA
-762 TRYELLW
+762 RYELLW
-769 RSGQERFIGVEI
+769 RSGQERFIGVEV
-781 SESENA
+781 
-787 DGSTTELSRKE
+787 TELSRKE

-803 ASPKVLEELKKLTV
+803 ASPKVLAELKKLTV
-817 DAWREKIE
+817 DAWKEKIE
-825 KENWSGKFLTEAVQT
+825 KENWSGRYLTESVQT
-840 GLIKMRLA
+840 LLTKMRLA
-848 AKLYPEYGLPEF
+848 AKLYPEYGLPEM
-860 NEEDMEL
+860 NDEDMEI
-867 IFDEFASGKFL
+867 IFDEFADGKFL
-878 LRDINE
+878 LRDIDE
-884 DRYRSIVEEYF
+884 GRYRNIVEDYF

-900 QWLGKTFPD
+900 AWLSKTFPD

-923 QEVAITDDGKS
+923 QEVASSDDGKS
-934 VQSIDGVLVEISARI
+934 VQSVEGVLVEISARI
-949 EDLMQLRGEHKI
+949 EDFMQMRGEHKI

-983 WDLTGFWQNTYAEVR
+983 WDLTGFWKNTYAEVR

-1008 PWPEQVI
+1008 PWPEAVVSG
-1015 QN
+1015 

>member
-1 MQYQDLALAEEEG
+1 MAHDSSMNYNDLALAEEEG

-104 FLQELLHGKLDADWI
+104 FLQELLHGKCDADWI

-134 FAYFRR
+134 FAYFR
-140 EKSVILSEARQGEV
+140 EV
-154 EGSKP
+154 EQP
-159 KGPRVSQSDQAE
+159 
-171 AGREGESEAISHC
+171 H
-184 FSNNRAERPRIAV
+184 RPRIAV
-197 MSAALNRSELEMV
+197 MSAALNRSELETV

-219 HPLYPVQIINQTP
+219 HPLYPVQIINQIP

-274 ARCHTAAA
+274 ARCHTAAS
-282 EALGNNCAEF
+282 EALGENCAEF

-301 ETQDRIF
+301 DTQDRIF

-401 QIEPSELLLQKAA
+401 QIEPSELILQKAA
-414 LEFGVRNL
+414 LEFGVRNS
-422 EFGMDCHASNEARN
+422 EFGMDCHASNEA
-436 DVKGECSETACGLIA
+436 
-451 EPHCHG
+451 
-457 ATRNDVKG
+457 RNDVKG

-485 NDVLNLPTAIPEARE
+485 NDVLNLPTAIPKVRE

-513 QDGAITELGLKA
+513 QDGAITTLGLKA

-561 GTEFLQKAKVAYD
+561 GTESLQKAKAAYD
-574 ILTLANDTLSKSRDI
+574 ILTLASDTLSKSRDI

-603 RDQITSPTARNDI
+603 RDQLSDSPKTTNGA
-616 KGECSETACGLIAEP
+616 ET
-631 HCHGATRNDVKG
+631 
-643 ECSET
+643 
-648 ACGLIAEP
+648 
-656 HCHGA
+656 
-661 TRNDEDGYST
+661 
-671 HVIARSATTKQ
+671 
-682 STEAF
+682 F

-714 VIRLQVAEPPYAI
+714 VIRLQVTEPPYAI

-736 GGSKSELKVNLYA
+736 TTKSELKVNLYA
-749 PIARELLGGESAK
+749 PISQEMLGGSNAK

-787 DGSTTELSRKE
+787 DGTTTELSRKE

-825 KENWSGKFLTEAVQT
+825 KESWSGKFLTEAVQT

-884 DRYRSIVEEYF
+884 DRYRSIVEDYF

-909 HYVLPNGKRARYSY
+909 HYLLPNGKRARYSY
-923 QEVAITDDGKS
+923 QEVAVTDDGKS
-934 VQSIDGVLVEISARI
+934 VQSIEGVLVEISARI

>member
-1 MQYQDLALAEEEG
+1 MTYGELALAEEED
-14 KLEAAIA
+14 KLEAALA
-21 ASRNLLIEAP
+21 ASQNLLIEAP

-62 LALAQFSAKLHGEP
+62 LALAQFSAKLHNEP

-87 DSCKSADTRILF
+87 DSCKSAGTRILF

-104 FLQELLHGKLDADWI
+104 FLQELLHGKCDADWI

-134 FAYFRR
+134 FAFF
-140 EKSVILSEARQGEV
+140 
-154 EGSKP
+154 
-159 KGPRVSQSDQAE
+159 KGAEWPRVSRSDQAQ
-171 AGREGESEAISHC
+171 AGRRGESEAMPEVLLYD
-184 FSNNRAERPRIAV
+184 RAERPRIAV
-197 MSAALNRSELEMV
+197 MSAALNRSELETV
-210 LGVKCLSLG
+210 LGVKCLELG

-232 ATGTSLVSGVGLDA
+232 ATGNSLVSGVGLDA
-246 EVVRALRTL
+246 EVVRALKTL

-274 ARCHTAAA
+274 ARCHSAAS
-282 EALGNNCAEF
+282 EALGANCAEF

-338 GIERVSIYD
+338 GIERVSLYD
-347 DSEKVNVLRTL
+347 DSEKVNVLRTM

-414 LEFGVRNL
+414 LEQEMHARTTA
-422 EFGMDCHASNEARN
+422 GMIHTARHS
-436 DVKGECSETACGLIA
+436 GA
-451 EPHCHG
+451 EQRG
-457 ATRNDVKG
+457 AIESMDPISRPADSFQGDIK
-465 ECSETAY
+465 
-472 RLIAEP
+472 
-478 QCHGAMR
+478 
-485 NDVLNLPTAIPEARE
+485 LPTAIPEARE
-500 KTATALLEKFGML
+500 IAATKLLEGFGML
-513 QDGAITELGLKA
+513 QNGAITPLGLKA
-525 IRTPISSIPL
+525 IRTPVSSIPL
-535 ALLLASAQSKA
+535 ALLLATANGPQ

-561 GTEFLQKAKVAYD
+561 GTEFLQKAKVAFD
-574 ILTLANDTLSKSRDI
+574 ILTLAADTLSKNI
-589 PREVSFTLRQLRDY
+589 NVPREVSFTLRQLRDY
-603 RDQITSPTARNDI
+603 REKDLRVDTLAASRLRCDESMDPISRPTDSVQGDNPTSPA
-616 KGECSETACGLIAEP
+616 
-631 HCHGATRNDVKG
+631 VKNFV
-643 ECSET
+643 C
-648 ACGLIAEP
+648 
-656 HCHGA
+656 
-661 TRNDEDGYST
+661 R
-671 HVIARSATTKQ
+671 
-682 STEAF
+682 
-687 TCKQLLK
+687 QLLK
-694 AFPDRLATPSGN
+694 AFPDRLATPSGS

-736 GGSKSELKVNLYA
+736 TTKSELKVNLYA
-749 PIARELLGGESAK
+749 AIAQEMLAGENAA

-781 SESENA
+781 RESKNA
-787 DGSTTELSRKE
+787 DGTATELSRKE

-803 ASPKVLEELKKLTV
+803 AAPKVLEELKKLTV

-825 KENWSGKFLTEAVQT
+825 KENWSGRYLTEQMQT
-840 GLIKMRLA
+840 LLTKMRLA
-848 AKLYPEYGLPEF
+848 AMLYPEYGLPEF
-860 NEEDMEL
+860 NDEDMEI
-867 IFDEFASGKFL
+867 IFDDFADGKFL

-884 DRYRSIVEEYF
+884 DRYRNIVEDYF

-900 QWLGKTFPD
+900 AWLNKTFPD

-923 QEVAITDDGKS
+923 QAVANSDDGKS
-934 VQSIDGVLVEISARI
+934 VQSAEGVLVEISARI
-949 EDLMQLRGEHKI
+949 EDFMQLRGEHKI

-1008 PWPEQVI
+1008 PWPEKVE
-1015 QN
+1015 

>member
-1 MQYQDLALAEEEG
+1 MTYNDLALAEEED
-14 KLEAAIA
+14 KLDAALV

-62 LALAQFSAKLHGEP
+62 LSLAQFSAKLHGEP

-87 DSCKSADTRILF
+87 DSCKSASTRILF

-104 FLQELLHGKLDADWI
+104 FLQELLHGKMDADWV

-134 FAYFRR
+134 FAFFRR
-140 EKSVILSEARQGEV
+140 ENARKLATDERR
-154 EGSKP
+154 E
-159 KGPRVSQSDQAE
+159 GPRV
-171 AGREGESEAISHC
+171 
-184 FSNNRAERPRIAV
+184 AV
-197 MSAALNRSELEMV
+197 MSAALNRDELEAV

-232 ATGTSLVSGVGLDA
+232 ATGNSLVSGVGLDA
-246 EVVRALRTL
+246 EVVRALKTL

-274 ARCHTAAA
+274 ARCHSAAA

-338 GIERVSIYD
+338 GIERVSLYD
-347 DSEKVNVLRTL
+347 DSEKVNVLRTM

-392 PQGIVPEVL
+392 PKGIIPEVT

-414 LEFGVRNL
+414 LECLDESRFRTK
-422 EFGMDCHASNEARN
+422 FGM
-436 DVKGECSETACGLIA
+436 T
-451 EPHCHG
+451 
-457 ATRNDVKG
+457 
-465 ECSETAY
+465 
-472 RLIAEP
+472 
-478 QCHGAMR
+478 
-485 NDVLNLPTAIPEARE
+485 LPTAIPDARE
-500 KTATALLEKFGML
+500 KTATALLEGFGML
-513 QDGAITELGLKA
+513 QNGAITELGLKA
-525 IRTPISSIPL
+525 IRTPVSSIPL
-535 ALLLASAQSKA
+535 ALLLASAQSQA

-551 LLAALAWIHS
+551 LLAALAWVHS
-561 GTEFLQKAKVAYD
+561 GTETLQKSKVSQD
-574 ILTLANDTLSKSRDI
+574 ILTLATDTLSKSI
-589 PREVSFTLRQLRDY
+589 NVPREVSFTFRQLKDY
-603 RDQITSPTARNDI
+603 RDGLDERIDCHASNEARND
-616 KGECSETACGLIAEP
+616 
-631 HCHGATRNDVKG
+631 N
-643 ECSET
+643 
-648 ACGLIAEP
+648 
-656 HCHGA
+656 
-661 TRNDEDGYST
+661 ST
-671 HVIARSATTKQ
+671 HSNTSRLVALN
-682 STEAF
+682 
-687 TCKQLLK
+687 LLK
-694 AFPDRLATPSGN
+694 AFPDRLATPSGS

-714 VIRLQVAEPPYAI
+714 IIHLQVAEPPYAI
-727 LALSMLRTG
+727 LALTMLRTG

-749 PIARELLGGESAK
+749 PITQDMLGGSTAK

-781 SESENA
+781 SEAENA

-798 ILTQE
+798 IIPQE
-803 ASPKVLEELKKLTV
+803 ASPKVLAALKELTV

-825 KENWSGKFLTEAVQT
+825 KENWSGRYLTESMQT
-840 GLIKMRLA
+840 QLIKMRLA
-848 AKLYPEYGLPEF
+848 AKLYPEYGLSEF

-867 IFDEFASGKFL
+867 IFDEFASGIFL

-884 DRYRSIVEEYF
+884 DRFRHIVEEYF

-900 QWLGKTFPD
+900 AWLTKTFPD
-909 HYVLPNGKRARYSY
+909 HYMLPNGKRARYSY
-923 QEVAITDDGKS
+923 QAVAIDDSGKS
-934 VQSIDGVLVEISARI
+934 VQSIEGVLVEISARI
-949 EDLMQLRGEHKI
+949 EDFMQLRGEHKI

-1008 PWPEQVI
+1008 PWPETVMSYE
-1015 QN
+1015 

>member
-1 MQYQDLALAEEEG
+1 MNYKDLALAEEEG

-197 MSAALNRSELEMV
+197 MSAALNRSELETV

-219 HPLYPVQIINQTP
+219 HALYPVQIINQTP
-232 ATGTSLVSGVGLDA
+232 ATGNSLVSGVGLDA

-414 LEFGVRNL
+414 LETVGSRKL
-422 EFGMDCHASNEARN
+422 EVDERTGSALQTRDES
-436 DVKGECSETACGLIA
+436 IA
-451 EPHCHG
+451 KIE
-457 ATRNDVKG
+457 
-465 ECSETAY
+465 
-472 RLIAEP
+472 
-478 QCHGAMR
+478 
-485 NDVLNLPTAIPEARE
+485 LPTAIPEARE
-500 KTATALLEKFGML
+500 KTATALLENFGML
-513 QDGAITELGLKA
+513 QHSAITELGLKA
-525 IRTPISSIPL
+525 IRTPVSSIPL
-535 ALLLASAQSKA
+535 ALLLASAKNKA

-561 GTEFLQKAKVAYD
+561 GTEFLQKSKVAYD
-574 ILTLANDTLSKSRDI
+574 ILTLASDTLTKSRDI
-589 PREVSFTLRQLRDY
+589 PREVSFTLQQLRDY
-603 RDQITSPTARNDI
+603 RDKLGMECDTHSTSHISHFT
-616 KGECSETACGLIAEP
+616 S
-631 HCHGATRNDVKG
+631 
-643 ECSET
+643 
-648 ACGLIAEP
+648 
-656 HCHGA
+656 
-661 TRNDEDGYST
+661 
-671 HVIARSATTKQ
+671 Q
-682 STEAF
+682 S
-687 TCKQLLK
+687 LLK

-749 PIARELLGGESAK
+749 PIAKELLGGESAK

-840 GLIKMRLA
+840 QLIKMRLA

-884 DRYRSIVEEYF
+884 DRYRNIVEDYF

-923 QEVAITDDGKS
+923 QAVATSDDGKS
-934 VQSIDGVLVEISARI
+934 VQSIEGVLVEISARI
-949 EDLMQLRGEHKI
+949 EDLMQLRGEHRI

-1008 PWPEQVI
+1008 PWPERIEQ
-1015 QN
+1015 

>member
-1 MQYQDLALAEEEG
+1 MNYKDLALAEEEG

-62 LALAQFSAKLHGEP
+62 LALAQFSAKLHGET

-140 EKSVILSEARQGEV
+140 ETRDERRE
-154 EGSKP
+154 
-159 KGPRVSQSDQAE
+159 GPRVSQSDQAE

-197 MSAALNRSELEMV
+197 MSAALNRDELETV

-338 GIERVSIYD
+338 GIERVSLYD

-392 PQGIVPEVL
+392 PTGIVPEVL

-414 LEFGVRNL
+414 LENTDERTLAGSLQTRD
-422 EFGMDCHASNEARN
+422 ES
-436 DVKGECSETACGLIA
+436 IA
-451 EPHCHG
+451 KIE
-457 ATRNDVKG
+457 
-465 ECSETAY
+465 
-472 RLIAEP
+472 
-478 QCHGAMR
+478 
-485 NDVLNLPTAIPEARE
+485 LPTAIPEARE

-513 QDGAITELGLKA
+513 QGGAITELGLKA

-574 ILTLANDTLSKSRDI
+574 ILTLASDTLSKNRDI

-603 RDQITSPTARNDI
+603 RENF
-616 KGECSETACGLIAEP
+616 
-631 HCHGATRNDVKG
+631 
-643 ECSET
+643 
-648 ACGLIAEP
+648 
-656 HCHGA
+656 
-661 TRNDEDGYST
+661 
-671 HVIARSATTKQ
+671 TKQ
-682 STEAF
+682 SFSTEQREEGNPEHLKDGFRRPRLQNDSSF
-687 TCKQLLK
+687 TIHSLLK

-736 GGSKSELKVNLYA
+736 TTKSELKVNLYA
-749 PIARELLGGESAK
+749 PISKDMLGGEEAK

-825 KENWSGKFLTEAVQT
+825 KENWSGKFLTESVQT
-840 GLIKMRLA
+840 QLIKMRLA

-884 DRYRSIVEEYF
+884 DRYRSIVEDYF

-909 HYVLPNGKRARYSY
+909 HYMLPNGKRARYSY
-923 QEVAITDDGKS
+923 QEVAVTDDGKS
-934 VQSIDGVLVEISARI
+934 VQSIEGVLVEISARI

-1015 QN
+1015 

>member
-1 MQYQDLALAEEEG
+1 MTYNDLALAEEEG
-14 KLEAAIA
+14 KLEAALA
-21 ASRNLLIEAP
+21 ESRNLLIEAP

-62 LALAQFSAKLHGEP
+62 LSLAQFSAKLHNEP

-87 DSCKSADTRILF
+87 DSCKSTGTRILF

-104 FLQELLHGKLDADWI
+104 FLQELLHGKCDAEWI

-134 FAYFRR
+134 FAYFRGAER
-140 EKSVILSEARQGEV
+140 
-154 EGSKP
+154 
-159 KGPRVSQSDQAE
+159 PRVSRSDQAQ
-171 AGREGESEAISHC
+171 AGRGGESEAMPEVLLYD
-184 FSNNRAERPRIAV
+184 RAERPRIAV
-197 MSAALNRSELEMV
+197 MSAALNRSELEAV
-210 LGVKCLSLG
+210 LGVKCLTLG

-232 ATGTSLVSGVGLDA
+232 ATGNSLVSGVGLDA
-246 EVVRALRTL
+246 EVVRALKTL

-274 ARCHTAAA
+274 ARCHSAAA
-282 EALGNNCAEF
+282 EALGQNCAEF

-347 DSEKVNVLRTL
+347 DSEKVSVLRTL

-392 PQGIVPEVL
+392 PRGIIPEVT

-414 LEFGVRNL
+414 LES
-422 EFGMDCHASNEARN
+422 MDALAIRHAEVPQAQEHPRTHCS
-436 DVKGECSETACGLIA
+436 DVTKRDEGI
-451 EPHCHG
+451 
-457 ATRNDVKG
+457 V
-465 ECSETAY
+465 
-472 RLIAEP
+472 
-478 QCHGAMR
+478 
-485 NDVLNLPTAIPEARE
+485 LPTAIPEARE
-500 KTATALLEKFGML
+500 QAATKLLEGFGML
-513 QDGAITELGLKA
+513 KDGAITELGLRA
-525 IRTPISSIPL
+525 IRTPVSSIPL
-535 ALLLASAQSKA
+535 ALLLATANGPQ

-561 GTEFLQKAKVAYD
+561 GTEYLQKTKYPQDV
-574 ILTLANDTLSKSRDI
+574 LTLAADTLSKTVSA
-589 PREVSFTLRQLRDY
+589 PREVTFTLRQLREY
-603 RDQITSPTARNDI
+603 RDTLAAHGRSEGDTSPAI
-616 KGECSETACGLIAEP
+616 
-631 HCHGATRNDVKG
+631 
-643 ECSET
+643 
-648 ACGLIAEP
+648 
-656 HCHGA
+656 
-661 TRNDEDGYST
+661 
-671 HVIARSATTKQ
+671 RSLV
-682 STEAF
+682 
-687 TCKQLLK
+687 CKQLLK

-714 VIRLQVAEPPYAI
+714 VIRLQVSEPPYAI

-736 GGSKSELKVNLYA
+736 TTKSELKVNLFA
-749 PIARELLGGESAK
+749 PIAQEMLAGKSAQA
-762 TRYELLW
+762 RYELLW
-769 RSGQERFIGVEI
+769 RSGQERFIGVEV
-781 SESENA
+781 SEAANA

-803 ASPKVLEELKKLTV
+803 APPKVLEELKKLTV
-817 DAWREKIE
+817 TAWKEKIE
-825 KENWSGKFLTEAVQT
+825 KENWSGRYLTEAVQT
-840 GLIKMRLA
+840 LLTKMRLA

-860 NEEDMEL
+860 NDEDMEI
-867 IFDEFASGKFL
+867 IFDEFADGKFL

-884 DRYRSIVEEYF
+884 DRYRNIVEDYF

-900 QWLGKTFPD
+900 AWLGKTFPD
-909 HYVLPNGKRARYSY
+909 HFMLPNGKRTRYSY
-923 QEVAITDDGKS
+923 QEVATDEMLGGQAVES
-934 VQSIDGVLVEISARI
+934 AEGVLVEISARI
-949 EDLMQLRGEHKI
+949 EDFMQLRGEHKI

-1008 PWPEQVI
+1008 PWPEKVI
-1015 QN
+1015 

>member
-1 MQYQDLALAEEEG
+1 M
-14 KLEAAIA
+14 
-21 ASRNLLIEAP
+21 
-31 TGSGKSLFIPYF
+31 
-43 LSKHCKGRVVV
+43 
-54 LQPRRIAA
+54 
-62 LALAQFSAKLHGEP
+62 
-76 CGKTVGYQFRQ
+76 
-87 DSCKSADTRILF
+87 
-99 QTYGN
+99 
-104 FLQELLHGKLDADWI
+104 
-119 VFDEYHERKADMDLL
+119 
-134 FAYFRR
+134 
-140 EKSVILSEARQGEV
+140 
-154 EGSKP
+154 
-159 KGPRVSQSDQAE
+159 
-171 AGREGESEAISHC
+171 
-184 FSNNRAERPRIAV
+184 
-197 MSAALNRSELEMV
+197 
-210 LGVKCLSLG
+210 
-219 HPLYPVQIINQTP
+219 
-232 ATGTSLVSGVGLDA
+232 
-246 EVVRALRTL
+246 VRALRTL

-274 ARCHTAAA
+274 ARCHTAAV

-308 EVTERPRVIF
+308 EVTEHPRVIF

-401 QIEPSELLLQKAA
+401 QIEPSELILQKAA
-414 LEFGVRNL
+414 LEFGVRNS
-422 EFGMDCHASNEARN
+422 EFGMDCHASNEAR
-436 DVKGECSETACGLIA
+436 
-451 EPHCHG
+451 H
-457 ATRNDVKG
+457 
-465 ECSETAY
+465 
-472 RLIAEP
+472 
-478 QCHGAMR
+478 
-485 NDVLNLPTAIPEARE
+485 DVLNLPTAIPEARE
-500 KTATALLEKFGML
+500 KTATALLENFGML

-525 IRTPISSIPL
+525 IRTPVSSIPL
-535 ALLLASAQSKA
+535 ALLLASAKNKE

-561 GTEFLQKAKVAYD
+561 GTEFLQKSKVAYD
-574 ILTLANDTLSKSRDI
+574 ILTLASDTLSKSRDI

-603 RDQITSPTARNDI
+603 RDKIASPTPQR
-616 KGECSETACGLIAEP
+616 C
-631 HCHGATRNDVKG
+631 
-643 ECSET
+643 
-648 ACGLIAEP
+648 
-656 HCHGA
+656 
-661 TRNDEDGYST
+661 
-671 HVIARSATTKQ
+671 
-682 STEAF
+682 EAP
-687 TCKQLLK
+687 TSNLVAQGLLK

-749 PIARELLGGESAK
+749 PIAKELLGGESAK

-840 GLIKMRLA
+840 QLIKMRLA

-867 IFDEFASGKFL
+867 IFDEFADGKFL

-884 DRYRSIVEEYF
+884 DRYRNIVEDYF

-923 QEVAITDDGKS
+923 QEVAVNDDGKS
-934 VQSIDGVLVEISARI
+934 VQSIEGVLVEISARI
-949 EDLMQLRGEHKI
+949 EDLMQLRGEHRI

>member
-1 MQYQDLALAEEEG
+1 MKYTDLALAEEES
-14 KLEAAIA
+14 KLTAALEE
-21 ASRNLLIEAP
+21 SRNLLIEAP

-62 LALAQFSAKLHGEP
+62 LALAQFSARLHGEP

-87 DSCKSADTRILF
+87 ESCKSADTRILF

-104 FLQELLHGKLDADWI
+104 FLQELLHGKLDADWV

-134 FAYFRR
+134 FGYFTGSRG
-140 EKSVILSEARQGEV
+140 EARG
-154 EGSKP
+154 
-159 KGPRVSQSDQAE
+159 
-171 AGREGESEAISHC
+171 
-184 FSNNRAERPRIAV
+184 PRIAV
-197 MSAALNRSELEMV
+197 MSAALNRDELEAV

-246 EVVRALRTL
+246 EVVRALKTL

-274 ARCHTAAA
+274 ARCHSAAA

-301 ETQDRIF
+301 ETQDRMF
-308 EVTERPRVIF
+308 DVTERPRVIF

-338 GIERVSIYD
+338 GIERVSLYD
-347 DSEKVNVLRTL
+347 DSERVKVLRTL

-392 PQGIVPEVL
+392 PRGIVPEVL
-401 QIEPSELLLQKAA
+401 QIEPSELILQKAA
-414 LEFGVRNL
+414 LERF
-422 EFGMDCHASNEARN
+422 EARGSRL
-436 DVKGECSETACGLIA
+436 GEQEPGA
-451 EPHCHG
+451 EQRG
-457 ATRNDVKG
+457 AIESGDKQEHIIV
-465 ECSETAY
+465 
-472 RLIAEP
+472 
-478 QCHGAMR
+478 
-485 NDVLNLPTAIPEARE
+485 LPTAIPEVRE
-500 KTATALLEKFGML
+500 KTATAILHNFGML

-525 IRTPISSIPL
+525 IRTPVSSIPL

-546 DLPDL
+546 ALPDL

-561 GTEFLQKAKVAYD
+561 GTEFLQKSKVAYD
-574 ILTLANDTLSKSRDI
+574 VMTLAADTLSKAVNV
-589 PREVSFTLRQLRDY
+589 PREVSFTLRQLREY
-603 RDQITSPTARNDI
+603 REGMGSGLEARGSRFEPRNSSLEPGAWSLTA
-616 KGECSETACGLIAEP
+616 
-631 HCHGATRNDVKG
+631 
-643 ECSET
+643 
-648 ACGLIAEP
+648 
-656 HCHGA
+656 
-661 TRNDEDGYST
+661 
-671 HVIARSATTKQ
+671 
-682 STEAF
+682 
-687 TCKQLLK
+687 LLK
-694 AFPDRLATPSGN
+694 AFPDRLATPNAS
-706 AYKLANQN
+706 AYKLSNQN
-714 VIRLQVAEPPYAI
+714 IIRLQVAEPPYAI
-727 LALSMLRTG
+727 LALSMLRAG

-749 PIARELLGGESAK
+749 AIGKELLESDDTK

-769 RSGQERFIGVEI
+769 RSGQERFIGLEI
-781 SESENA
+781 SEAENA
-787 DGSTTELSRKE
+787 DGSVTELSRKE

-803 ASPKVLEELKKLTV
+803 ASPKVLAELKKLTV
-817 DAWREKIE
+817 AAWKEKIE
-825 KENWSGKFLTEAVQT
+825 KENWSGRYLTEAVQT
-840 GLIKMRLA
+840 LLMKMRLA

-860 NEEDMEL
+860 NDEDMEL
-867 IFDEFASGKFL
+867 IFDEFTDGKFL
-878 LRDINE
+878 LKDIDEN
-884 DRYRSIVEEYF
+884 RYRNIVEDYF

-900 QWLGKTFPD
+900 AWLGKTFPD
-909 HYVLPNGKRARYSY
+909 HFVLPNGKRARYSY
-923 QEVAITDDGKS
+923 QEVATDEMLGGQA
-934 VQSIDGVLVEISARI
+934 VQSADGVLVEISARI
-949 EDLMQLRGEHKI
+949 EDFMQMRGEHRI

-1008 PWPEQVI
+1008 PWPEKVI
-1015 QN
+1015 

>member
-1 MQYQDLALAEEEG
+1 MNYKDLALAEEEG

-62 LALAQFSAKLHGEP
+62 LALAQFSAKLHGET

-134 FAYFRR
+134 FAYFLRG
-140 EKSVILSEARQGEV
+140 A
-154 EGSKP
+154 
-159 KGPRVSQSDQAE
+159 
-171 AGREGESEAISHC
+171 AI
-184 FSNNRAERPRIAV
+184 RAERPHIAV
-197 MSAALNRSELEMV
+197 MSAALNRSELETV

-219 HPLYPVQIINQTP
+219 HPLYPVQIINQTT

-308 EVTERPRVIF
+308 EITERPRVIF

-338 GIERVSIYD
+338 GIERVSLYD

-392 PQGIVPEVL
+392 PTGIVPEVL

-414 LEFGVRNL
+414 LES
-422 EFGMDCHASNEARN
+422 MDPISRPT
-436 DVKGECSETACGLIA
+436 DSFQGDS
-451 EPHCHG
+451 
-457 ATRNDVKG
+457 
-465 ECSETAY
+465 
-472 RLIAEP
+472 RLT
-478 QCHGAMR
+478 
-485 NDVLNLPTAIPEARE
+485 LPTAIPEARE

-561 GTEFLQKAKVAYD
+561 GTEFLQKTKVAYD
-574 ILTLANDTLSKSRDI
+574 ILTLASDTLSKNRDI

-603 RDQITSPTARNDI
+603 RENF
-616 KGECSETACGLIAEP
+616 
-631 HCHGATRNDVKG
+631 
-643 ECSET
+643 
-648 ACGLIAEP
+648 
-656 HCHGA
+656 
-661 TRNDEDGYST
+661 
-671 HVIARSATTKQ
+671 TKQ
-682 STEAF
+682 SFSTEQREEGNPEHLKDGFRRPRLQNDSSF
-687 TCKQLLK
+687 TIHSLLK

-736 GGSKSELKVNLYA
+736 TTKSELKVNLYA
-749 PIARELLGGESAK
+749 PISKDMLGGEEAK

-781 SESENA
+781 SETENA
-787 DGSTTELSRKE
+787 DGSVTELSRKE

-825 KENWSGKFLTEAVQT
+825 KENWSGKFLTESVQT
-840 GLIKMRLA
+840 QLIKMRLA

-884 DRYRSIVEEYF
+884 DRYRSIVEDYF

-909 HYVLPNGKRARYSY
+909 HYMLPNGKRARYSY
-923 QEVAITDDGKS
+923 QEVAVTDDGKS
-934 VQSIDGVLVEISARI
+934 VQSIEGVLVEISARI

-1015 QN
+1015 

>member
-1 MQYQDLALAEEEG
+1 MQYKDLALAEEED

-21 ASRNLLIEAP
+21 QSRNLLIEAP
-31 TGSGKSLFIPYF
+31 TGSGKSLFVPWF
-43 LSKHCKGRVVV
+43 LSKHSKGRVVV

-62 LALAQFSAKLHGEP
+62 LALAQFSAKLHNEP

-104 FLQELLHGKLDADWI
+104 FLQELLHGKMDAEWV
-119 VFDEYHERKADMDLL
+119 VFDEYHERKANMDLL
-134 FAYFRR
+134 FAYFN
-140 EKSVILSEARQGEV
+140 STSSGTL
-154 EGSKP
+154 
-159 KGPRVSQSDQAE
+159 PRV
-171 AGREGESEAISHC
+171 
-184 FSNNRAERPRIAV
+184 AV
-197 MSAALNRSELEMV
+197 MSAALNRDELETA
-210 LGVKCLSLG
+210 LGVKCLQLG

-232 ATGTSLVSGVGLDA
+232 ATTASITSGVGLET

-274 ARCHTAAA
+274 ARCHTAAS
-282 EALGNNCAEF
+282 EALGDNVAEF

-326 ITVPNVTGVVDS
+326 ITVPNVSGVVDS
-338 GIERVSIYD
+338 GVERVSLYD

-380 IRLWSEESEKRM
+380 IRLWSEDAEKRM
-392 PQGIVPEVL
+392 PRGIIPEVT

-414 LEFGVRNL
+414 LEHN
-422 EFGMDCHASNEARN
+422 A
-436 DVKGECSETACGLIA
+436 ECRSQAGIT
-451 EPHCHG
+451 
-457 ATRNDVKG
+457 
-465 ECSETAY
+465 
-472 RLIAEP
+472 
-478 QCHGAMR
+478 
-485 NDVLNLPTAIPEARE
+485 LPTAIPEARE
-500 KTATALLEKFGML
+500 RSATKLLEGFGML
-513 QDGAITELGLKA
+513 RDGAITELGLKA
-525 IRTPISSIPL
+525 IRTPVSSIPL
-535 ALLLASAQSKA
+535 ALLLATARTQQ

-561 GTEFLQKAKVAYD
+561 GTEQLQKAKYPQDV
-574 ILTLANDTLSKSRDI
+574 LTLAADTLSKAVNV
-589 PREVSFTLRQLRDY
+589 PREVSFTLRQLREY
-603 RDQITSPTARNDI
+603 RDGMNRRETST
-616 KGECSETACGLIAEP
+616 GLEP
-631 HCHGATRNDVKG
+631 SASPQDDVFNKATQD
-643 ECSET
+643 
-648 ACGLIAEP
+648 
-656 HCHGA
+656 
-661 TRNDEDGYST
+661 DGHKHST
-671 HVIARSATTKQ
+671 LLTVRS
-682 STEAF
+682 
-687 TCKQLLK
+687 LLK
-694 AFPDRLATPSGN
+694 AFPDRLAIPSGS
-706 AYKLANQN
+706 AYKLPNQN
-714 VIRLQVAEPPYAI
+714 TVRLQVAEPPYAI
-727 LALSMLRTG
+727 LALTMLRTG
-736 GGSKSELKVNLYA
+736 GGSKSELKVSLYA
-749 PIARELLGGESAK
+749 SISQEMLGGENAK

-781 SESENA
+781 REKANA

-825 KENWSGKFLTEAVQT
+825 KENWSGKYLTEQMQT
-840 GLIKMRLA
+840 LLTKMRLA

-860 NEEDMEL
+860 NDEDMEI
-867 IFDEFASGKFL
+867 IFDEFTSEKFL

-884 DRYRSIVEEYF
+884 DRYRNIVEDYF

-900 QWLGKTFPD
+900 AWLNKTFPD
-909 HYVLPNGKRARYSY
+909 HYMLPNGKRARYSY
-923 QEVAITDDGKS
+923 QEVATDETLGGQP
-934 VQSIDGVLVEISARI
+934 VQSAEGVLVEISARI
-949 EDLMQLRGEHKI
+949 EDFMQLRGEHRI

-1008 PWPEQVI
+1008 PWPEKVE
-1015 QN
+1015 

>member
-1 MQYQDLALAEEEG
+1 MTYNDLALAEEES
-14 KLEAAIA
+14 KLEAALDS
-21 ASRNLLIEAP
+21 SRNLLIEAP

-62 LALAQFSAKLHGEP
+62 LSLAQFSAKLHGEP

-104 FLQELLHGKLDADWI
+104 FLQELLHGKMDADWV

-140 EKSVILSEARQGEV
+140 EARDERRV
-154 EGSKP
+154 
-159 KGPRVSQSDQAE
+159 GPRV
-171 AGREGESEAISHC
+171 
-184 FSNNRAERPRIAV
+184 AV
-197 MSAALNRSELEMV
+197 MSAALNREELEAV
-210 LGVKCLSLG
+210 LGVKCLQLG
-219 HPLYPVQIINQTP
+219 HPLFPVQIIHQAP
-232 ATGTSLVSGVGLDA
+232 ATGNSLVSGVGIDA

-274 ARCHTAAA
+274 ARCHSAAS

-338 GIERVSIYD
+338 GIERVSLYD
-347 DSEKVNVLRTL
+347 DSEKVNVLRTM

-380 IRLWSEESEKRM
+380 IRLWSEDSETRM
-392 PQGIVPEVL
+392 PRGIVPEVL

-414 LEFGVRNL
+414 LELDERRDIRHSGLCPVVNVIPYGETRD
-422 EFGMDCHASNEARN
+422 ERHEAR
-436 DVKGECSETACGLIA
+436 GARSEERSNIVIA
-451 EPHCHG
+451 
-457 ATRNDVKG
+457 
-465 ECSETAY
+465 SEAKQSQ
-472 RLIAEP
+472 LE
-478 QCHGAMR
+478 
-485 NDVLNLPTAIPEARE
+485 LPTPIPEARAQA
-500 KTATALLEKFGML
+500 ATKLLEGFGML
-513 QDGAITELGLKA
+513 KDGVITELGLKA
-525 IRTPISSIPL
+525 IRTPVSSIPL
-535 ALLLASAQSKA
+535 ALLLASAQSQA

-551 LLAALAWIHS
+551 LLAALAWVHS
-561 GTEFLQKAKVAYD
+561 GTETLQKSKVSQD
-574 ILTLANDTLSKSRDI
+574 ILTLAADTLSKSI
-589 PREVSFTLRQLRDY
+589 NVPREVSFTLRQLRDY
-603 RDQITSPTARNDI
+603 RDGLDERIDCHASNEARN
-616 KGECSETACGLIAEP
+616 
-631 HCHGATRNDVKG
+631 N
-643 ECSET
+643 
-648 ACGLIAEP
+648 
-656 HCHGA
+656 
-661 TRNDEDGYST
+661 ST
-671 HVIARSATTKQ
+671 HSNTSNLVALN
-682 STEAF
+682 
-687 TCKQLLK
+687 LLK
-694 AFPDRLATPSGN
+694 AFPDRLATPSGS

-714 VIRLQVAEPPYAI
+714 IIRLQVAEPPYAI
-727 LALSMLRTG
+727 LALTMLRTG
-736 GGSKSELKVNLYA
+736 GGNKSELKVNLYA
-749 PIARELLGGESAK
+749 PITQDMLGGNTAK

-781 SESENA
+781 SETENA
-787 DGSTTELSRKE
+787 DGTTTELSRKE
-798 ILTQE
+798 IIPQE
-803 ASPKVLEELKKLTV
+803 ASPKVLAKLKELTV
-817 DAWREKIE
+817 NAWREKIE
-825 KENWSGKFLTEAVQT
+825 KENWSGRYLTEQMQT
-840 GLIKMRLA
+840 QLIKMRLA

-867 IFDEFASGKFL
+867 IFDEFASGIFL

-884 DRYRSIVEEYF
+884 DRFRNIVEEYF

-900 QWLGKTFPD
+900 AWLNKTFPD

-923 QEVAITDDGKS
+923 QAVAIDDSGKS
-934 VQSIDGVLVEISARI
+934 VQSIEGVLVEISARI
-949 EDLMQLRGEHKI
+949 EDFMQLRGEHKI

-1008 PWPEQVI
+1008 PWPETVMSYEL
-1015 QN
+1015 